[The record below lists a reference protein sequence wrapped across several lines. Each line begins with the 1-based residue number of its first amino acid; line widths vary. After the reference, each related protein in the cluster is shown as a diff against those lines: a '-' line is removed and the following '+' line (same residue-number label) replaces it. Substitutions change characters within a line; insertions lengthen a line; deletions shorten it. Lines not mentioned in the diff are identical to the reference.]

1 LYYMRYSGS
10 KQRMHYTM
18 IFLSQAC
25 SRKKVVLRLTALA
38 LLFASLC
45 AIPLWADKQKKER
58 KEDYGLGLTTVV
70 EAPESEVLN
79 AVQAVVNSGI
89 IQGSKEYNRDPYIDK
104 ADPASSSKL
113 FPDWA
118 GPGKVFYKVRTE
130 VLDPRGFY
138 QSTDIGTL
146 AVRYIVEAKDPTHTQ
161 VRIDAIFEEDF
172 RRISHPSDGS
182 VEAAEFKDIQDHLD
196 ATEEDKRQAA
206 EAVKHREEEIARKA
220 LEEKAEMAEVES
232 LSSSQNSEQ
241 ALEQK
246 VKQLRR
252 KAERLTKVPGAQ
264 LRSAPF
270 HTASV
275 LKNLDPGLEV
285 VILVK
290 TNYWMGV
297 ETEDGQHGWIRQD
310 QLEPMP

>member
-1 LYYMRYSGS
+1 M
-10 KQRMHYTM
+10 
-18 IFLSQAC
+18 
-25 SRKKVVLRLTALA
+25 A
-38 LLFASLC
+38 LLAAALLTSV
-45 AIPLWADKQKKER
+45 PLWADKDKKEK

-70 EAPESEVLN
+70 EAPESEVVE
-79 AVQAVVNSGI
+79 AVEAVVNNGI
-89 IQGSKEYNRDPYIDK
+89 IQGSKEYERDPYIDK
-104 ADPASSSKL
+104 ANPENSSRL
-113 FPDWA
+113 FPDWT
-118 GPGKVFYKVRTE
+118 GPGKVYYKVRTE

-138 QSTDIGTL
+138 ESNDIGTL
-146 AVRYIVEAKDPTHTQ
+146 AVRYVVQSKDAAHTL

-172 RRISHPSDGS
+172 RRLQHASDGS
-182 VEAAEFKDIQDHLD
+182 VEAAEFKDIQDHID
-196 ATEEDKRQAA
+196 ATEEEKRQAA
-206 EAVKHREEEIARKA
+206 EGVKRRQEEVAHKA
-220 LEEKAEMAEVES
+220 LEEKAEMAEIEQ
-232 LSSSQNSEQ
+232 LSTSQNSEQ
-241 ALEQK
+241 ALEEK

-252 KAERLTKVPGAQ
+252 KAERLTRVPGAQ

-290 TNYWMGV
+290 TSYWMGV

>member
-1 LYYMRYSGS
+1 
-10 KQRMHYTM
+10 MHWTM
-18 IFLSQAC
+18 IFLSPAYFRQ
-25 SRKKVVLRLTALA
+25 KVPARLITLA
-38 LLFASLC
+38 LLLATLGSAS
-45 AIPLWADKQKKER
+45 LWADKQKKER
-58 KEDYGLGLTTVV
+58 KEDYGLGLTTVI
-70 EAPESEVLN
+70 EAPESEVLE
-79 AVQAVVNSGI
+79 AVQAVVGNGI
-89 IQGSKEYNRDPYIDK
+89 IQGSKEYERDPYIDK
-104 ADPASSSKL
+104 ADPATSSTL
-113 FPDWA
+113 FPAWTE
-118 GPGKVFYKVRTE
+118 PGKVFYKVRTE

-138 QSTDIGTL
+138 ESNDIGTL
-146 AVRYIVEAKDPTHTQ
+146 AVRYVVQVKDAAHTL

-172 RRISHPSDGS
+172 RRFQHASDGS
-182 VEAAEFKDIQDHLD
+182 VEAAEFKDIQDHID
-196 ATEEDKRQAA
+196 ATEEQKRQAA
-206 EAVKHREEEIARKA
+206 QSEKHREEEIARKA
-220 LEEKAEMAEVES
+220 MEEKAEMAEIES
-232 LSSSQNSEQ
+232 LSSSENSEQ
-241 ALEQK
+241 ALEEK

-290 TNYWMGV
+290 TSYWMGV